1 MRNNEIKNEIDE
13 IKKWEE
19 EIKRKDLQY
28 ETKKYIHDF
37 KRYETIR
44 SCGNNIYTDKISI
57 AEPEIDQ
64 SNLLKSLVKFNN
76 RSRPKKRK
84 VKIKKVLTKV
94 HILFMNIVN

>member
-1 MRNNEIKNEIDE
+1 MKLENGR
-13 IKKWEE
+13 KKLKEK
-19 EIKRKDLQY
+19 IYSMKQ
-28 ETKKYIHDF
+28 KKYIHDF

-94 HILFMNIVN
+94 HILFMNIAN